1 MTPFGQ
7 LIRKLRVERGITMT
21 ALAEEL
27 EVSPAYLSAL
37 EHGHRG
43 RPSPMLIDRICAYFG
58 LIWDD
63 ADELRQLG
71 RLSHARIVIATS
83 GLDPTATELAN
94 RLARDIGQLTP
105 RQIEQILDL
114 LKVKPT

>member
-7 LIRKLRVERGITMT
+7 RIRELRQQQGITMKT
-21 ALAEEL
+21 LAAEL
-27 EVSPAYLSAL
+27 EVSSAYLSAL

-43 RPSPMLIDRICAYFG
+43 RPSAMLVDRICAYFG

-71 RLSHARIVIATS
+71 RLSHPRIVIDTA
-83 GLDPTATELAN
+83 GLSPAATELAN
-94 RLARDIGQLTP
+94 RLARNIGDLSNA
-105 RQIEQILDL
+105 QIKRL
-114 LKVKPT
+114 LAELSDHR

>member
-7 LIRKLRVERGITMT
+7 RIRQLREDRGITMA
-21 ALAEEL
+21 ALAQEL
-27 EVSPAYLSAL
+27 EVSSAYLSAL

-71 RLSHARIVIATS
+71 RLSHPRIVIDTS
-83 GLDPTATELAN
+83 GLNPAATELAN
-94 RLARDIGQLTP
+94 RLARDIGHLTP
-105 RQIEQILDL
+105 TQIEQMLDL
-114 LKVKPT
+114 LQAKSS